1 LALALAAAVPSPASA
16 EPAVALLPGNA
27 LATFDTTTPQ
37 TTTTVAISGLGANET
52 VSGIDVRPADGLLYG
67 VTATTSSAANS
78 VLKTYRIDP
87 VTGVATLI
95 GATAAALA
103 GAGDVATGLDFN
115 PVVDRIRYV
124 NTNDENARLTPTTGA
139 LAANDTDLTP
149 AATSDIIATAYDR
162 DVAGA
167 TLSTL
172 FAIDRDSS
180 RLALIGGVDG
190 TPSPNGG
197 VVTDFAGGLGFT
209 LSPSSDGGFDVSA
222 TGTAVAALTPA
233 SDGVTRLYTID
244 LATGAATVLGRL
256 GAGSAVRGLAI
267 LPTPP
272 SAPPPAAPAPDKTAP
287 NVLVSVSARAKL
299 SARTIQRIKIT
310 FSSNEGCAVTA
321 RLRVGKKTI
330 ATGNVA
336 LASPNVGSLR
346 LRTSARQRRE
356 ISRLHRK
363 RAPRRRA
370 TLALTFTDA
379 AGNTRRMTRRM
390 TLRR

>member
-1 LALALAAAVPSPASA
+1 
-16 EPAVALLPGNA
+16 VALLPGNA
-27 LATFDTTTPQ
+27 LSTFDTTTPQ
-37 TTTTVAISGLGANET
+37 ATTTVAISGLGTNET
-52 VSGIDVRPADGLLYG
+52 VSGIDLRPADGLLYG
-67 VTATTSSAANS
+67 VTATTGSVANS

-87 VTGVATLI
+87 VTGGATLI
-95 GATAAALA
+95 GATAAALL

-115 PVVDRIRYV
+115 PVADRIRYV
-124 NTNDENARLTPTTGA
+124 NTNDENARLTPSTGA
-139 LAANDTDLTP
+139 LAANDADLTP
-149 AATSDIIATAYDR
+149 TLTSDIIATAYDR
-162 DVAGA
+162 NVAGA

-172 FAIDRDSS
+172 FAINRNTS

-190 TPSPNGG
+190 APSANGG

-209 LSPSSDGGFDVSA
+209 LSPGSDGGFDVSA
-222 TGTAVAALTPA
+222 GGTAAAALSPA
-233 SDGVTRLYTID
+233 SDSVTRLYTID
-244 LATGAATVLGRL
+244 LATGAATVRGRL

-299 SARTIQRIKIT
+299 NASAIRRIKIT
-310 FSSNEGCAVTA
+310 FSCNEGCAVTA
-321 RLRVGKKTI
+321 RLQVGKKTI
-330 ATGNVA
+330 GTGDVA
-336 LASPNVGSLR
+336 LASPDAGSLR
-346 LRTSARQRRE
+346 LRTSASQRRA

-379 AGNTRRMTRRM
+379 AGNTRRITRRI

>member
-1 LALALAAAVPSPASA
+1 LALALAAAVPSPARA

-27 LATFDTTTPQ
+27 LTTFDTTTPQ
-37 TTTTVAISGLGANET
+37 TTTTVAISGLGTSET

-67 VTATTSSAANS
+67 VTATTGSAANS

-95 GATAAALA
+95 GATAALA
-103 GAGDVATGLDFN
+103 GAGDVATGVDFN

-124 NTNDENARLTPTTGA
+124 NTNDENARLNPTTGA
-139 LAANDTDLTP
+139 LAANDADLTP
-149 AATSDIIATAYDR
+149 TSDIIATAYDR
-162 DVAGA
+162 NVAGA

-172 FAIDRDSS
+172 FAINRNTS

-209 LSPSSDGGFDVSA
+209 LSPGSDGGFDVSA
-222 TGTAVAALTPA
+222 GGTAVAALTPA

-299 SARTIQRIKIT
+299 SAGAIRRIKIT
-310 FSSNEGCAVTA
+310 FTCNEGCAVTA

-330 ATGNVA
+330 ATGNAA
-336 LASPNVGSLR
+336 LTSPDVGSLR

-363 RAPRRRA
+363 RVPRLRA

-379 AGNTRRMTRRM
+379 AGNTRRIARRM